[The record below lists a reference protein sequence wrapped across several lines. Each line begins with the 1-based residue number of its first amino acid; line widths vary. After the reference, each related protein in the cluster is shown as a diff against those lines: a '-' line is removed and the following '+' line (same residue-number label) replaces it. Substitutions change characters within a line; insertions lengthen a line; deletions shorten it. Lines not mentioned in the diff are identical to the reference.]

1 MVQIYWDQCKSIGTL
16 MQCPKVGVIRVHV
29 FGFGFWNHSIW
40 WDKGWRGC
48 GYLPNTQTDNSA
60 FKQLNAPLHWPS
72 QTDAGTPRAR
82 SFAGQIPV
90 VLTFLALNTPQKAA
104 FFFFFFFL
112 RLLQASLVFKA
123 FQMPLPGVRLTEMS
137 TFPVWLTHESILWM
151 TRTPKEGTRS
161 LMQEDRHVSGGLKT
175 FFKK

>member
-104 FFFFFFFL
+104 FFFFFFLSEATSGQFSI
-112 RLLQASLVFKA
+112 QSFPDASPWCATDRNVNFSS
-123 FQMPLPGVRLTEMS
+123 MTDTWINPLNDSHTQRGDT
-137 TFPVWLTHESILWM
+137 LTHA
-151 TRTPKEGTRS
+151 
-161 LMQEDRHVSGGLKT
+161 GGSARVWRPQNI
-175 FFKK
+175 F